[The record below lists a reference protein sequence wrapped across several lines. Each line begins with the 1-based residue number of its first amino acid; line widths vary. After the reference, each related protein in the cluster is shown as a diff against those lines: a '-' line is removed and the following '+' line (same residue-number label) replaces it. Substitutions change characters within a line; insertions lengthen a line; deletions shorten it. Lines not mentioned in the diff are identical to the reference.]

1 MLQMK
6 KIAVSA
12 VTVVMAVSALPVTT
26 FAAPHQNEWDQ
37 KSDGKWYYYDYYG
50 KKVKYDSAPYYDT
63 GTGTTKYYVLNSKGA
78 RVTSTGW
85 YTTKYGMTSYYNKV
99 KFTTK
104 YYLKSDGSCTTGWK
118 KIGKKYY
125 YFNSD
130 GKLATSTSVRSK
142 DDTKLYLVGDDGA
155 RITKKGW
162 HQVTYKNFDET
173 DGDIYT
179 RKEWYY
185 VKTDKTVA
193 TKIKKIGKK
202 KYLFDTDGTLVC
214 NDYASFYN
222 ESKDTYTYYCADKNG
237 VLITKKGVHKFTE
250 SEKYKGSYYSGK
262 ETWNFKVY
270 VGSGGK
276 LVTGLKKIKGKMY
289 YFNPTM
295 RRNGSYT
302 DYDTNTTYFFGKSGA
317 CTKTYKSGT
326 T

>member
-125 YFNSD
+125 YFYSD
-130 GKLATSTSVRSK
+130 GKMAASTSVWSK
-142 DDTKLYLVGDDGA
+142 DGTKLYVVGADGA

-162 HQVTYKNFDET
+162 YQLTYKYLSSSSGKVISDK
-173 DGDIYT
+173 Y
-179 RKEWYY
+179 WYF
-185 VKTDKTVA
+185 VKTDKTAA
-193 TKIKKIGKK
+193 TKIKKIGGK
-202 KYLFDTDGTLVC
+202 KYLFKDSGILVQ
-214 NDYASFYN
+214 NDWYSFRNKNDELEYYA
-222 ESKDTYTYYCADKNG
+222 ADKNG
-237 VLITKKGVHKFTE
+237 KLLTKKGKNTINYKSVHEGTD
-250 SEKYKGSYYSGK
+250 YV
-262 ETWNFKVY
+262 ETRNIKKVVY
-270 VGSGGK
+270 VTEGGK
-276 LVTGLKKIKGKMY
+276 LHLGLKKIKGKYY
-289 YFNPTM
+289 YFGPQMYRQTYCTVD
-295 RRNGSYT
+295 GVK
-302 DYDTNTTYFFGKSGA
+302 YFFGKTGA
-317 CTKTYKSGT
+317 STKVIKLDA
-326 T
+326 